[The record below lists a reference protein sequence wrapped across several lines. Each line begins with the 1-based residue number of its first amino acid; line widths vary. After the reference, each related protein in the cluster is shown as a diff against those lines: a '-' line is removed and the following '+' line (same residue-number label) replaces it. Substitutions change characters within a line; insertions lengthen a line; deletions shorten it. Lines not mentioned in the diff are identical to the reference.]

1 IANDTAVDA
10 DAVNVE
16 ATAKPQTRAEALG
29 VAVSAGVGIGASV
42 ALAEAET
49 DVAAYIG
56 NRASITTNSLD
67 VLARSITPDSGQTA
81 YAKATG
87 GSGGFLFGANATVAE
102 AASENTVRAYVHQG
116 ATVTTAGSVAVSASN
131 TSEQDAEAFGIAAG
145 LVAAGANVAHAR
157 SNSITEARFDG
168 KLQGVPM
175 VRVYDYVAKR
185 YVYVPL
191 DQFTGDTADTELRI
205 YTDSDGFQWVQ
216 YRDPIGGKY
225 RYATLAA
232 YNSANPVPE
241 NENNTGKPVEDHVAP
256 ADYEHPVMVFLT
268 QDLKVT
274 AAGEDDNFAKAVAGS
289 GGVVAGHAATV
300 STTNTS
306 RTIATLQS
314 AGSTDT

>member
-1 IANDTAVDA
+1 SAHALAFAGGAGPVGLGAAWADAYVENDVVASLGGDVDADDAVTVKAEDTTSAKAESVGASAGAGAVGVSVAMAQKSSAVSASASGSIGNASSLDIIALSEGSVLSKSTAAAGGLVGAGTGAGADAFDRSVVRAYIANDTDVDA

-56 NRASITTNSLD
+56 NRASITTNSRD

-81 YAKATG
+81 HAKATG
-87 GSGGFLFGANATVAE
+87 GSGGFLSGANATVAE

-145 LVAAGANVAHAR
+145 LIAAGANVAHAR

-175 VRVYDYVAKR
+175 VR
-185 YVYVPL
+185 
-191 DQFTGDTADTELRI
+191 
-205 YTDSDGFQWVQ
+205 
-216 YRDPIGGKY
+216 
-225 RYATLAA
+225 
-232 YNSANPVPE
+232 
-241 NENNTGKPVEDHVAP
+241 
-256 ADYEHPVMVFLT
+256 
-268 QDLKVT
+268 
-274 AAGEDDNFAKAVAGS
+274 
-289 GGVVAGHAATV
+289 
-300 STTNTS
+300 
-306 RTIATLQS
+306 
-314 AGSTDT
+314 